1 MINIQES
8 DIMLLLAV
16 ASPIMWKLSL
26 LKRFLLFGYKYL
38 RVLVRT
44 LIKSKLDKFN
54 VYSLIC

>member
-26 LKRFLLFGYKYL
+26 LKRFLPFGYKYL